1 MLYHKMNNSGSFWLL
16 TAGLMMII
24 LISELIYVILF
35 QRNIFEEVV
44 MPIVKSKVLDPEL
57 TLFNRTQNFLSMITT
72 KCTIP

>member
-1 MLYHKMNNSGSFWLL
+1 MLYHKMNNSGYFWLL

-35 QRNIFEEVV
+35 QRNVFEEAV
-44 MPIVKSKVLDPEL
+44 MPPVKSKVLHPEL
-57 TLFNRTQNFLSMITT
+57 TLFNRTQNFLFMITT